1 MFVCNIK
8 LKGKHLFKTIL
19 IVSFIIAI
27 SLFLLAGFKII
38 TELLG
43 NKTYVTDE
51 IPSPDIAEIA
61 PENYTNILRE
71 VHEDIDTYVGQKIS
85 FSGYIYRVSDLK
97 EDEFVLARDM
107 IINDIK
113 QTVVVGFLC
122 KYEKSKEFENNT
134 WVKITGEIKKGYYY
148 GDIPYI
154 EITEIN
160 KTATPDNPLVCV
172 PDETYVPTA
181 IIY

>member
-8 LKGKHLFKTIL
+8 LKSKQLFKTIL
-19 IVSFIIAI
+19 VISFIIAI

-43 NKTYVTDE
+43 NKTYITDE
-51 IPSPDIAEIA
+51 LPSPEVAEIS
-61 PENYTNILRE
+61 PENYTNILKE

-85 FSGYIYRVSDLK
+85 FTGYIYRVSDLK
-97 EDEFVLARDM
+97 EDEFILARDM
-107 IINDIK
+107 IINDLN

-122 KYEKSKEFENNT
+122 KLKDAKNFENNT

-148 GDIPYI
+148 GDIPYLEISEI
-154 EITEIN
+154 EKCSI
-160 KTATPDNPLVCV
+160 PNPPTVN
-172 PDETYVPTA
+172 PPNETYIPTA
-181 IIY
+181 VIY